1 MQLRPRQA
9 DFVKRCL
16 AALAKEGNTL
26 GIAPTGAG
34 KTVMLSAVLDGLKG
48 RSLVLQ
54 HRIELVNQNKRTY
67 LAYVPG
73 APTSEYT
80 ADQKT
85 WSDGVTFGMV
95 QTLCRDKNL
104 ATLPKLDTIV
114 IDECHHVAADSYQ
127 EILIKAREVN
137 PKLKVFG
144 VTATPERGDRK
155 ALGKIFSN
163 TADQISLPE
172 LIESGH
178 LVKPRC
184 FVIDCDIQEELSR
197 VKATIADFDMEEVA
211 SIMDKEAITD
221 RVIEE
226 WKKNA
231 GDRQT
236 VVFCST
242 IEHADHVNHAFVQA
256 GIKSSIVHSELQ
268 DDQRALRLDKFDKGE
283 LQVMV
288 NVAVLTEGWDCQ
300 TVSCVVL
307 LRPCSYKSTMI
318 QMVGRGLRKVD
329 PDRYPGVIKDD
340 CVVLDFG
347 YSLLSHGTIE
357 VNAPKLTPEEEIE
370 MTVCTN
376 CGHTYPA
383 RLAAC
388 PACQEEAEEPEIP
401 VPENE
406 REALEY
412 FAMREV
418 HLMDMSPY
426 RWISMF
432 DGMVLMANGM
442 TAWVVIVNYAGR
454 WWSLGGI
461 GYQVKVL
468 GSSALEAKI
477 TAIATCDDFLRVH
490 GDASLAGKNKR
501 WLHQAASEKQL
512 AQLGLAG
519 GMHFSKT
526 KYQACCEIT
535 WMFNEKSIERTLKKA
550 TT

>member
-54 HRIELVNQNKRTY
+54 HRIELINQNKRTY
-67 LAYVPG
+67 LAFVPG
-73 APTSEYT
+73 AKTSEYT
-80 ADQKT
+80 ADEKA

-104 ATLPKLDTIV
+104 ATLPVLDTIV

-127 EILIKAREVN
+127 EILARAREIN

-155 ALGKIFSN
+155 ALGRIFSN
-163 TADQISLPE
+163 TADQITLPE

-184 FVIDCDIQEELSR
+184 FVIDCDIQEQLSK

-211 SIMDKEAITD
+211 SIMDKEAITE

-226 WKKNA
+226 WRKAA

-236 VVFCST
+236 VIFCST
-242 IEHADHVNHAFVQA
+242 IEHADHVNQAFTEA
-256 GIKSSIVHSELQ
+256 GVKTSIVHSELQ
-268 DDQRALRLDKFDKGE
+268 DVQRAMRLDKFDKGE
-283 LQVMV
+283 IQVMI

-300 TVSCVVL
+300 TVACIVL

-318 QMVGRGLRKVD
+318 QMIGRGLRKVD
-329 PDRYPGVIKDD
+329 QDRYPGVIKDD

-347 YSLLSHGTIE
+347 YSLLSHGSIE
-357 VNAPKLTPEEEIE
+357 VMAPKLTPEEEVE
-370 MTVCTN
+370 MKACVK
-376 CGHTYPA
+376 CGHIYPA
-383 RLAAC
+383 RMLAC
-388 PACQEEAEEPEIP
+388 PACQAETEIEIE

-406 REALEY
+406 KEALEY
-412 FAMREV
+412 FAMREI

-432 DGMVLMANGM
+432 DGMVMMANGM
-442 TAWVVIVNYAGR
+442 TAWTVVVMYARR
-454 WWSLGGI
+454 WWSVGGI
-461 GYQVKVL
+461 GYQAKVL
-468 GSSALEAKI
+468 GSSAEDAKI
-477 TAIATCDDFLRVH
+477 QAIATSDDFLRVH

-501 WLHQAASEKQL
+501 WLTQPASEKQL

-526 KYQACCEIT
+526 KYQACCDMT
-535 WMFNEKSIERTLKKA
+535 WMFNEKSIERVIKNA
-550 TT
+550 AQS

>member
-73 APTSEYT
+73 ATTAEYT
-80 ADQKT
+80 ADEKT

-127 EILIKAREVN
+127 DILAKAREVN

-163 TADQISLPE
+163 TADQITLPE

-184 FVIDCDIQEELSR
+184 FVIDCDIQEELSK

-236 VVFCST
+236 VIFCST
-242 IEHADHVNHAFVQA
+242 IEHADHVHYAFTKA
-256 GIKSSIVHSELQ
+256 GVSASIVHSELQ
-268 DDQRALRLDKFDKGE
+268 DDQRALRLDNFDKGKT
-283 LQVMV
+283 QVMV

-329 PDRYPGVIKDD
+329 PERYPGVIKDD

-347 YSLLSHGTIE
+347 YSLLSHGSIE
-357 VNAPKLTPEEEIE
+357 VNAPKLTPEEEVE
-370 MTVCTN
+370 MTVCTK

-383 RLAAC
+383 RIATC
-388 PACQEEAEEPEIP
+388 PACQAEQEEPEIP

-418 HLMDMSPY
+418 HLIDMSPY

-454 WWSLGGI
+454 WWSVGGI

-468 GSSALEAKI
+468 GSSPLDAKI
-477 TAIATCDDFLRVH
+477 QAIATCDDFLRVH